1 VLRSALRQWR
11 SWHDAGRSFP
21 MAVNISMRDLIDP
34 AFPEEIDEL
43 IREAGADPHQLVL
56 EITEGV
62 IMTEP
67 ERVLQILARLK
78 RTGVRLAVDDF
89 GTGYSSLAYLHRLPV
104 DEIKIDKSFISAMA
118 GDVSKSNIV
127 RAAVDLGHSLRLEVV
142 AEGIE
147 DMQTWDLLTALGCDV
162 AQGYYISRPM
172 SAAAAEE
179 WMKGWSG
186 QAQLAA

>member
-1 VLRSALRQWR
+1 
-11 SWHDAGRSFP
+11 
-21 MAVNISMRDLIDP
+21 
-34 AFPEEIDEL
+34 
-43 IREAGADPHQLVL
+43 
-56 EITEGV
+56 
-62 IMTEP
+62 
-67 ERVLQILARLK
+67 
-78 RTGVRLAVDDF
+78 
-89 GTGYSSLAYLHRLPV
+89 
-104 DEIKIDKSFISAMA
+104 MA